1 MDAEVAMACFE
12 VGTRIGLSGGEAV
25 SLTDVRGTTL
35 RIRRGTV
42 WLTQEHDRADVVLRA
57 GDNWV
62 VERDGRTVMEA
73 QSPSLVYVVGRAVAP
88 PRGGA
93 LLARTAAWRERLAR
107 WFPLVPRQPLPYV

>member
-12 VGTRIGLSGGEAV
+12 IGTRIGLANGEAV
-25 SLTDVRGTTL
+25 SLSDVRGAML
-35 RIRRGTV
+35 RVRRGTV

-62 VERDGRTVMEA
+62 VERDGRTVVEA

-88 PRGGA
+88 PPERRW
-93 LLARTAAWRERLAR
+93 LDRAAWRERLSR